1 MYPWLDYSGRVSP
14 LKSVIFAA
22 LFVPALWTAAA
33 YPLDQLGPRPL
44 NEAIHQVGLWGIRFL
59 LLALA
64 ITPARQLLQWPRLLL
79 VRRMIGVASFAYI
92 AIHLTL
98 YAIDQGL
105 DLAKV
110 ASEIVLRFYLTIGFT
125 AFLGL
130 CALAATSTDGMTRR
144 LGGKRWQQLHRL
156 AYPIGVLAATHYFI
170 QSKLDVYE
178 PMVMIGLFAWLMGYR
193 AITWIRRDRKV
204 PLWCVPLLG
213 IAASV
218 LTAFGEALYFYLKT
232 GVSPAL
238 VLPTN
243 ISMVAGI
250 RPADVVFIC
259 TAVITLA
266 TITRSLMKRRA
277 PKMRLRTA

>member
-14 LKSVIFAA
+14 LKSVVFAA
-22 LFVPALWTAAA
+22 LFVPAIWVAAA
-33 YPLDQLGPRPL
+33 YPLDLLGPRPL
-44 NEAIHQVGLWGIRFL
+44 NEAIHQIGLWGIRFL
-59 LLALA
+59 FIALA
-64 ITPARQLLQWPRLLL
+64 VTPARHMLQWPRVLL
-79 VRRMIGVASFAYI
+79 VRRMIGVAAFAYI
-92 AIHLTL
+92 AVHLSL
-98 YAIDQGL
+98 YAVDQGL

-130 CALAATSTDGMTRR
+130 TALAITSTDGMTRR

-156 AYPIGVLAATHYFI
+156 VYPIGVLAATHYFI
-170 QSKLDVYE
+170 QSKLNVYE

-193 AITWIRRDRKV
+193 AITWTRRDRKV
-204 PLWCVPLLG
+204 PLWCIPLLG

-218 LTAFGEALYFYLKT
+218 LTALGETLYFYLKI

-243 ISMVAGI
+243 LTLATGI
-250 RPADVVFIC
+250 RPGVVVLVC
-259 TAVITLA
+259 AATVTAMA
-266 TITRSLMKRRA
+266 TARSLMKKRA
-277 PKMRLRTA
+277 PKLRLRTA

>member
-1 MYPWLDYSGRVSP
+1 MFPWLDYSGRVSP
-14 LKSVIFAA
+14 LKSVVFAA
-22 LFVPALWTAAA
+22 LFVPAVWTAGA
-33 YPLDQLGPRPL
+33 YALEALGPRPL

-92 AIHLTL
+92 AIHLCL

-105 DLAKV
+105 DLVKV
-110 ASEIVLRFYLTIGFT
+110 ASEIALRFYLTIGLV

-130 CALAATSTDGMTRR
+130 SALAVTSTDGMTRL
-144 LGGKRWQQLHRL
+144 LGGKRWQLLHRL
-156 AYPIGVLAATHYFI
+156 IYPIGVLAATHYFI

-193 AITWIRRDRKV
+193 AITWTRRDRRA

-213 IAASV
+213 IVASV
-218 LTAFGEALYFYLKT
+218 LTALGEALYFWFKT

-243 ISMVAGI
+243 VSMAAGI
-250 RPADVVFIC
+250 RPAVVVFGC
-259 TAVITLA
+259 TAIITLA
-266 TITRSLMKRRA
+266 VLARTFTKKRA
-277 PKMRLRTA
+277 PKMRLKPA